1 MNPKFL
7 LSCIL
12 LTSMLVGCN
21 LTSST
26 MVPTTI
32 STTAPTLEF
41 VDSTPFQPISPTQS
55 IILIPAL
62 PASIQQ
68 AVLDR
73 ASEVIALIKAKDL
86 ITLSNYVHPMDGLRF
101 SPYAFVNATD
111 QVFPA
116 DEVASLLADSTVYSW
131 GTFSGSGAPID
142 ITFTDYY
149 SKFIY
154 DVDFANAPQ
163 LALNHRL
170 GMSTSLDNSH
180 EFYPGAM
187 IVEYYFPGFDP
198 QFEGLDWRSLRL
210 VFLEENN
217 TWYLVCLIHDQWTT

>member
-1 MNPKFL
+1 
-7 LSCIL
+7 
-12 LTSMLVGCN
+12 
-21 LTSST
+21 

-32 STTAPTLEF
+32 SNIAPTLEF
-41 VDSTPFQPISPTQS
+41 VESTPIQTISVTQT

-73 ASEVIALIKAKDL
+73 ATEVIALIKAKDL
-86 ITLSNYVHPMDGLRF
+86 ITLSTYIHPMDGLRF

-111 QVFPA
+111 QVFSA
-116 DEVASLLADSTVYSW
+116 EEVASLFADSAVYSW
-131 GTFSGSGAPID
+131 GTFSGSGTPID
-142 ITFTDYY
+142 INFADYY

-154 DVDFANAPQ
+154 DVDFANTHR

-170 GMSTSLDNSH
+170 GVSTSLDNSH

-187 IVEYYFPGFDP
+187 IVEYHFPGVDP